1 MFPDGR
7 RATTFHVAVKQHYV
21 MIIWDP
27 SRRDG
32 YVWRSFIYG
41 PDGTPTE
48 MRFLM
53 QRQDLER
60 I

>member
-1 MFPDGR
+1 
-7 RATTFHVAVKQHYV
+7 

-27 SRRDG
+27 TQRAG
-32 YVWRSFIYG
+32 YVWRSFIYSA
-41 PDGTPTE
+41 DGTPTE